1 MSITSRITRPWLSWL
16 GIISLALIV
25 IAVIGAI
32 IFPMFSRSRS
42 RPMPR
47 MATMPSVEMKGP
59 APQAVQSPA
68 PIGRSETP
76 SITGV
81 AWAASMNRMVIYTAQ
96 VSLETTSIEKQHKEI
111 AGIARKAGGFIT
123 SSGVQNSDGSSEAEI
138 TLRVPQQKY
147 AATLD
152 AICKL
157 GRLLSKSEE
166 GEDVTEEYVDL
177 QSRLRNLK
185 REEEAFLT
193 VLGKSSRITDILAV
207 ERELSRVRGEIETS
221 EGRIKY
227 LRDRIDL
234 ATITVSLSEPQ
245 TVVTNIAR
253 WDIWNTGK
261 GAVNS
266 LSAVFRGITS
276 LIIWLV
282 IFIPLWAVLW
292 IVVYGVK
299 RRIRGRRSA

>member
-1 MSITSRITRPWLSWL
+1 MSITSRITKPWLSWL
-16 GIISLALIV
+16 GIISLTIILLGF
-25 IAVIGAI
+25 IGAI
-32 IFPMFSRSRS
+32 IFPMFGQARQSARRDIVTEQRVAKTS
-42 RPMPR
+42 RPSDMDYD
-47 MATMPSVEMKGP
+47 TT
-59 APQAVQSPA
+59 APMDASKP
-68 PIGRSETP
+68 
-76 SITGV
+76 GV
-81 AWAASMNRMVIYTAQ
+81 AWAASTNRMVIYSAE
-96 VSLETTSIEKQHKEI
+96 VSLETASIEKQHKEI
-111 AGIARKAGGFIT
+111 ARIAREAGGFIT
-123 SSGVQNSDGSSEAEI
+123 SSGVQNSDGTSEAEI
-138 TLRVPQQKY
+138 TLRVPQQQY
-147 AATLD
+147 AAVLD
-152 AICKL
+152 EICRL
-157 GRLLSKSEE
+157 GRLISRSEE
-166 GEDVTEEYVDL
+166 GQDVTEEYVDL

-193 VLGKSSRITDILAV
+193 VLGKASRITDILAV

-234 ATITVSLSEPQ
+234 STITVSLSEPQ
-245 TVVTNIAR
+245 TVVTNIVR

-292 IVVYGVK
+292 IVVYGVR

>member
-16 GIISLALIV
+16 GIISLTIILLGFIGALI
-25 IAVIGAI
+25 I
-32 IFPMFSRSRS
+32 PMFGQARQSARRNMVAQPIESGRRSDILYD
-42 RPMPR
+42 
-47 MATMPSVEMKGP
+47 MAAPHAKVEEP
-59 APQAVQSPA
+59 
-68 PIGRSETP
+68 
-76 SITGV
+76 GV
-81 AWAASMNRMVIYTAQ
+81 AWAASMNRMVIYTAN
-96 VSLETTSIEKQHKEI
+96 VSLETTSIEKQHKAI

-123 SSGVQNSDGSSEAEI
+123 ASGVQNADGTSEAEI
-138 TLRVPQQKY
+138 TLRVPQQQY
-147 AATLD
+147 SAVLD
-152 AICKL
+152 EICKL
-157 GRLLSKSEE
+157 GRLLSRSEE
-166 GEDVTEEYVDL
+166 GQDVTEEYVDL

-185 REEEAFLT
+185 REEDAFLT
-193 VLGKSSRITDILAV
+193 VLGKVSRIADILAV

-245 TVVTNIAR
+245 TVVTNIVR

-292 IVVYGVK
+292 IVV
-299 RRIRGRRSA
+299 RIVRGRLRRAPAG